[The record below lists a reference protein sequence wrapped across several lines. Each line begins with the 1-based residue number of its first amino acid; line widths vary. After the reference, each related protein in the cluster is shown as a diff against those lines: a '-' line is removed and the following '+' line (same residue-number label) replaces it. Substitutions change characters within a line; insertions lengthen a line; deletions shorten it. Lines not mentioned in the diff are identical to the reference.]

1 MLPPGSLYL
10 FRQAYQFHAI
20 PVLPN
25 MRTYYNIFNPYSASG
40 TGSTLFFIDKEKA
53 GTATFSSAKG
63 SQNDALQI
71 LGKHLI
77 KNIKNVTLQCFHEL
91 PLQMCEDSSFVQI
104 QKL

>member
-1 MLPPGSLYL
+1 MLAPGSLYL
-10 FRQAYQFHAI
+10 FRQAYLFHAV
-20 PVLPN
+20 PVLPC
-25 MRTYYNIFNPYSASG
+25 MRTSYINCNPYSASG
-40 TGSTLFFIDKEKA
+40 TGSALFFFETENA

-63 SQNDALQI
+63 VKNDPLKI
-71 LGKHLI
+71 LKKHLI